1 MSFDFALKEL
11 YRKRKVVFPYILTIS
26 LSVMM
31 SLFFMHFLTSFNLS
45 IFISQQP
52 DFNNIFFFS
61 GARYAMYSQFFS
73 LLIILLYVLSTAV
86 IIFISYSYIK
96 NKLRDI
102 SVMKA
107 LGTLPEKLYKFYL
120 METFLIFLF
129 GFALGFI
136 ASLLGYYIFIE
147 VLNLFNVAIF
157 FELNIFFTAILFLL
171 GTLGCLLTA
180 GWILRKIG
188 KQNITHSFSK
198 EIPHNYTP
206 KSLTFIPKWL
216 SSLGKNIKHSVMN
229 SIREKGRFKRYLVI
243 FVVMGLVMFTI
254 SLGAFVLDTTS
265 RSWINKSQA
274 PQSTNII
281 AIGHRDVVYNYSDM
295 YEMYSNP
302 NIFVK
307 DADIQFTDQKY
318 LFNFSQVQSIQS
330 LDGVEQ
336 IDQRLIRFCH
346 IQEQQTYIIDEEG
359 NYRII
364 GQTREATLPVMGI
377 NTSSLIPDF
386 EVLKGGFF
394 TQENASNMVTISDG
408 IANNLFENPMVQ
420 EVSLTDYGRTFS
432 ISGVVFDTYYSGY
445 ASYIDLNEF
454 KTLLGT
460 KGINVLLLKLSTEN
474 LSDNFEQI
482 DSIITGN
489 LGEEY
494 TYISLK
500 PSFQKNISFVNI
512 LTVFNGVLLIS
523 TSIISLFSIYQF
535 QKGELTEKLRNFS
548 IMHALGSKIKN
559 IKRILFFQGIFVIIP
574 ALSISLAGGLILNLF
589 FLFDRTI
596 IDMPSIFVPLS
607 LYGILLLMFTFLNYL
622 VLFPLSKKIERSFI
636 VSMRRT

>member
-1 MSFDFALKEL
+1 MI
-11 YRKRKVVFPYILTIS
+11 PYILTIA
-26 LSVMM
+26 LTVLM

-45 IFISQQP
+45 LFISQQP
-52 DFNNIFFFS
+52 NFENIYFFS
-61 GARYAMYSQFFS
+61 GATYAMYSQFFS
-73 LLIILLYVLSTAV
+73 LLIILLYILTVVV

-96 NKLRDI
+96 NKLKDI

-107 LGTLPEKLYKFYL
+107 LGTVPEKLYKFYL
-120 METFLIFLF
+120 IETFLIFLF
-129 GFALGFI
+129 GFTLGLM
-136 ASLLGYYIFIE
+136 ASLLAYYIFIE
-147 VLNLFNVAIF
+147 ILRLFNAAIVFEFNLFFIALLF
-157 FELNIFFTAILFLL
+157 FL
-171 GTLGCLLTA
+171 GSLGCLLTA

-188 KQNITHSFSK
+188 KQNIMHSFSK

-216 SSLGKNIKHSVMN
+216 SSLGQNIKHSVMN
-229 SIREKGRFKRYLVI
+229 SIREKGRYKRYLII
-243 FVVMGLVMFTI
+243 FVVIGLVMFTI
-254 SLGAFVLDTTS
+254 SLGAFVLDSTT

-274 PQSTNII
+274 PQESNII
-281 AIGHRDVVYNYSDM
+281 AIGHRDVVHNYSDM

-302 NIFVK
+302 NIFVE
-307 DADIQFTDQKY
+307 DTDIQFTNQQY
-318 LFNFSQVQSIQS
+318 LFNFSRVKSIQT

-346 IQEQQTYIIDEEG
+346 IQEQQNYIIDEDG

-364 GQTREATLPVMGI
+364 GQTRDAMLPVMGI

-386 EVLKGGFF
+386 EFLRGEFF
-394 TQENASNMVTISDG
+394 TLENASSTVTISDG
-408 IANNLFENPMVQ
+408 IANELFESPMIQ
-420 EVSLTDYGRTFS
+420 EISLTEFGSTFS

-454 KTLLGT
+454 KTLLST
-460 KGINVLLLKLSTEN
+460 NGINIILLKLSPQN
-474 LSDNFEQI
+474 LNYNLDQI
-482 DSIITGN
+482 NTIITEN

-494 TYISLK
+494 TYIKLNS
-500 PSFQKNISFVNI
+500 SFQKNLAFVNV
-512 LTVFNGVLLIS
+512 LTIFNGILLIS

-535 QKGELTEKLRNFS
+535 QKGELTEKLRDFF

-574 ALSISLAGGLILNLF
+574 ALSISLAGGLFLNLF

-596 IDMPSIFVPLS
+596 IDMPSIVVPLS
-607 LYGILLLMFTFLNYL
+607 IYGILLLIFTFLNYL
-622 VLFPLSKKIERSFI
+622 VLTPLSKKIEQSSI
-636 VSMRRT
+636 VSMKRT

>member
-1 MSFDFALKEL
+1 MI
-11 YRKRKVVFPYILTIS
+11 PYILTIA
-26 LSVMM
+26 LTVLM

-45 IFISQQP
+45 LFISQQP
-52 DFNNIFFFS
+52 NFENIYFFS
-61 GARYAMYSQFFS
+61 GATYAMYSQFFS
-73 LLIILLYVLSTAV
+73 LLIILLYILTVVV

-96 NKLRDI
+96 NKLKDI

-107 LGTLPEKLYKFYL
+107 LGTVPEKLYKFYL
-120 METFLIFLF
+120 IETFLIFLF
-129 GFALGFI
+129 GFTLGLM
-136 ASLLGYYIFIE
+136 ASLLAYYIFIE
-147 VLNLFNVAIF
+147 ILRLFNAAIVFEFNLFFIALLF
-157 FELNIFFTAILFLL
+157 FL
-171 GTLGCLLTA
+171 GSLGCLLTA

-188 KQNITHSFSK
+188 KQNIMHSFSK

-216 SSLGKNIKHSVMN
+216 SSLGQNIKHSVMN
-229 SIREKGRFKRYLVI
+229 SIREKGRYKRYLII
-243 FVVMGLVMFTI
+243 FVVIGLVMFTI
-254 SLGAFVLDTTS
+254 SLGAFVLDSTT

-274 PQSTNII
+274 PQESNII
-281 AIGHRDVVYNYSDM
+281 AIGHRDVVHNYSDM

-302 NIFVK
+302 NIFVE
-307 DADIQFTDQKY
+307 DTDIQFTNQQY
-318 LFNFSQVQSIQS
+318 LFNFSRVKSIQT

-346 IQEQQTYIIDEEG
+346 IQEQQNYIIDEDG

-364 GQTREATLPVMGI
+364 GQTRDAMLPVMGI

-386 EVLKGGFF
+386 EFLRGEFF
-394 TQENASNMVTISDG
+394 TLENASSTVTISDG
-408 IANNLFENPMVQ
+408 IANELFESPMIQ
-420 EVSLTDYGRTFS
+420 EISLTEFGSTFS

-454 KTLLGT
+454 KTLLST
-460 KGINVLLLKLSTEN
+460 NGINIILLKLSPQN
-474 LSDNFEQI
+474 LNYNLDQI
-482 DSIITGN
+482 NTIITEN

-494 TYISLK
+494 TYIKLNS
-500 PSFQKNISFVNI
+500 SFQKNLAFVNV
-512 LTVFNGVLLIS
+512 LTIFNGILLIS

-535 QKGELTEKLRNFS
+535 QKGELTEKLRDFF

-574 ALSISLAGGLILNLF
+574 ALSISLAGGLFLNLF

-596 IDMPSIFVPLS
+596 IDMPSIVVPLS
-607 LYGILLLMFTFLNYL
+607 IYGILLLIFTLLNYL
-622 VLFPLSKKIERSFI
+622 VLTPLSKKIEQSSI
-636 VSMRRT
+636 VSMKRT